1 MTTFQNLARSTKI
14 RKKRRKNVF
23 EQFGFVAKEESDN
36 HLIGNCPF
44 CGKNDHFFINIES
57 VNKTWDCKKCLRE
70 GGFKSFVQ
78 QMRDYCKEHTSDQVL
93 RLLQENRN
101 DSISIETLRERVG
114 FHPLT
119 QQYILPYTN
128 NKNEVINLKLY
139 NFHLMISAAEFA
151 IDLYGLW
158 DLDNIINSDQ
168 IFICE
173 GEWDW
178 MYWHDCLKQLGITIP
193 IVAVPG
199 AGSFKEN
206 NLTLFQGKSVYL
218 LFDNDNAGRKG
229 VQRTTK
235 MLNGIA
241 DTVYKLDW
249 PDTLD
254 DGFDIRDLRSQ
265 GEMNAEESY
274 NYVLDRLVESTL
286 PEDKNQITPGE
297 INSRLCPLEP
307 IVYNEVFSVYQEYLH
322 MPDPSMLYVVFG
334 TILAGR
340 LTDDPLWML
349 IVAPPGAT
357 KTETLLS
364 LSDTWCVEVLSTL
377 TPHTLISGSNKS
389 SADPSLIPKLN
400 GKVLVVKDFTTIMSL
415 PSAEREEIIGI
426 LRDAYDGECSKPFGN
441 GVFRKYKSKFSIL
454 AAATP
459 AIESF
464 VESHAAMGE
473 RFLRWRN
480 YLPTSMYKRKVYVDK
495 AMDNVGK
502 GQEIKAGLADA
513 AKQILLADYS
523 NFQPTIPLPIK
534 DKIASLSLMVA
545 QLRTVINRDVYS
557 KEIIDI
563 PEAEL
568 ATRLSKQFTKLIL
581 SIGTLRMVKEI
592 GLYEYNIA
600 KQVAKSSMPYRI
612 FVIFNFVVKSGTK
625 GILAKEISE
634 QVSLSS
640 SIVHMLLENLV
651 VLNLIVK
658 EQIIGE
664 SIKKFTYKVHP
675 DVKHFAEDSSLF

>member
-1 MTTFQNLARSTKI
+1 MVTFQNLARSTKVH
-14 RKKRRKNVF
+14 KKKRKNVF
-23 EQFGFVAKEESDN
+23 EQFGFVAKEENDD
-36 HLIGNCPF
+36 HIIGNCPF
-44 CGKNDHFFINIES
+44 CGKSDHFFINTKS
-57 VNKTWDCKKCLRE
+57 LNKTWDCKKCLRE

-78 QMRDYCKEHTSDQVL
+78 QMCEYCREHTSDQML

-101 DSISIETLRERVG
+101 DSITIETLRERVG

-119 QQYILPYTN
+119 QQYVIPYTN

-139 NFHLMISAAEFA
+139 NFHSMISAAEFA

-158 DLDNIINSDQ
+158 EMDKIINSDQ

-178 MYWHDCLKQLGITIP
+178 MYWYDCLKELSIDIP

-229 VQRTTK
+229 IERTTK
-235 MLNGIA
+235 MLSGIA
-241 DTVYKLDW
+241 ESVYRLDW
-249 PDTLD
+249 PDSID
-254 DGFDIRDLRSQ
+254 DGFDIRDLHSK
-265 GEMNAEESY
+265 GEMEAEESY
-274 NYVLDRLVESTL
+274 NYVIDRLVESTL
-286 PEDKNQITPGE
+286 SEDKNQVTPGE

-307 IVYNEVFSVYQEYLH
+307 IVYNDVFSVYQEYLH

-377 TPHTLISGSNKS
+377 TPHTLISGSSKS
-389 SADPSLIPKLN
+389 GADPSLIPKLN

-415 PSAEREEIIGI
+415 PTAEREEIIGI

-454 AAATP
+454 AATTP

-480 YLPTSMYKRKVYVDK
+480 YLPSLMRKRKVYVDK

-502 GQEIKAGLADA
+502 GLEIKECLADA

-523 NFQPTIPLPIK
+523 DFQPIIPLLIR

-545 QLRTVINRDVYS
+545 QMRTLVPRDTYS

-568 ATRLSKQFTKLIL
+568 ATRLSKQFTKFIL

-592 GLYEYNIA
+592 GLYEYNIV
-600 KQVAKSSMPYRI
+600 KQVAKSSMPYRVYI
-612 FVIFNFVVKSGTK
+612 IFNFVFQSGEK
-625 GILAKEISE
+625 GITTKEITN
-634 QVSLSS
+634 QVSLSTS
-640 SIVHMLLENLV
+640 TVHMLLENLV

-664 SIKKFTYKVHP
+664 SIKRFTYKVHP
-675 DVKHFAEDSSLF
+675 EVKHFADDSDLF